1 MRLLL
6 HFVSFAL
13 MLPSLIFASGFLL
26 LGHAIGG
33 GTLLAFFSRLL
44 SDALWLASG
53 GLLLVLALLCAVL
66 IGGFVTRT
74 RFLAAACVAGLAV
87 GSAIVLVAL
96 GAGSW
101 LLLVPGLVSALRE
114 RMARDEGMAPAPGA
128 ARDNLSKEHR
138 MSIRDALLATPR
150 MKGAAR

>member
-96 GAGSW
+96 GAGSR
-101 LLLVPGLVSALRE
+101 LLLVPGLVSVCASGWLAMKEWPR
-114 RMARDEGMAPAPGA
+114 RPGPHA
-128 ARDNLSKEHR
+128 TTSRR
-138 MSIRDALLATPR
+138 SIE
-150 MKGAAR
+150 

>member
-1 MRLLL
+1 MRSLL

-33 GTLLAFFSRLL
+33 GTLFAFFSRLL

-66 IGGFVTRT
+66 IDGFVTRM
-74 RFLAAACVAGLAV
+74 RFLAAACVAALAV
-87 GSAIVLVAL
+87 GSAIVLIAL
-96 GAGSW
+96 GAGGW
-101 LLLVPGLVSALRE
+101 LLLVPGLASTFASAW
-114 RMARDEGMAPAPGA
+114 
-128 ARDNLSKEHR
+128 
-138 MSIRDALLATPR
+138 LATKEWPR
-150 MKGAAR
+150 SPGSLATTSQRSLE